1 MIQII
6 CDKCGINC
14 GRVALEIRVSVI
26 ENPTPTHALDTGD
39 LKITSDHS
47 KYRFILCQKCFH
59 EMGFPNP
66 YIVCDTKQLRF
77 RDDEDEVSK

>member
-6 CDKCGINC
+6 CDKCGVNC

-47 KYRFILCQKCFH
+47 KDMDGDRRADHSPNARL
-59 EMGFPNP
+59 FPLQNR
-66 YIVCDTKQLRF
+66 VRHCRAF
-77 RDDEDEVSK
+77 V